1 MRLSY
6 NTTEKRNIL
15 WSYILFLIWPVVSFF
30 VALRNFG
37 SQYSNVIIAVF
48 YGLFG
53 YTYIYDKASDSSR
66 HASSFKYIAEEP
78 FSRFLEIV
86 GGLYSGGGGKPDFFM
101 DFVAFVVSRFTE
113 DSRMYFFVLAIILAS
128 ILLKNLNFFHSLY
141 KTNKNIIS
149 LIFLSF
155 FFVLMPPSRIL
166 SFRHYV
172 ALLFFVYGVYQ
183 YFNTKNKLYILLIL
197 STGFM
202 HFGFLMAVGL
212 FFGYLAA
219 GKRNRAYY
227 LLIILS
233 FIFYAQAASLLR
245 QYGVGLDIGLERTIR
260 GYTHDKYLE
269 EVSQLQSNRNVV
281 INSYNRWTSLFFIFF
296 LIYHK
301 VKFKNF
307 DKVSENIYSFL
318 LLFFAFINFTQ
329 GIESITNRFSI
340 VFQVLSCIFFIHLY
354 VKNTFR
360 WSPLFKN
367 VAIIFLMLNFLVL
380 FRVTIQY
387 TNILLIV
394 PFLPVSLFADSDFTI
409 LNLIK

>member
-1 MRLSY
+1 MLSY
-6 NTTEKRNIL
+6 NSTEKRNIL

-37 SQYSNVIIAVF
+37 SPYSNIIIVFF

-53 YTYIYDKASDSSR
+53 YTYIYDESSDSSR
-66 HASSFKYIAEEP
+66 HALSFKYIAEEP
-78 FSRFLEIV
+78 FNRFLEII
-86 GGLYSGGGGKPDFFM
+86 GGLYSGGSGKPDFFM
-101 DFVAFVVSRFTE
+101 DFIAFVVSRFTE
-113 DSRMYFFVLAIILAS
+113 DSKIYFFTLSIILS
-128 ILLKNLNFFHSLY
+128 LVLLKNINYFHSLY

-172 ALLFFVYGVYQ
+172 ALLFFVYGVYK
-183 YFNTKNKLYILLIL
+183 YFSTKNKLYILLVI
-197 STGFM
+197 STGFV

-212 FFGYLAA
+212 FFGYLVA
-219 GKRNRAYY
+219 RNRNIAYY
-227 LLIILS
+227 VLIVLS
-233 FIFYAQAASLLR
+233 FIFYSQAASLLR
-245 QYGVGLDIGLERTIR
+245 QYGLELDIGLDSTVR

-281 INSYNRWTSLFFIFF
+281 INSYNRWTSLFFILF

-340 VFQVLSCIFFIHLY
+340 VFQILACIFFIHLY

-367 VAIIFLMLNFLVL
+367 VAIIFLILNFLVL
-380 FRVTIQY
+380 FRITIQY
-387 TNILLIV
+387 ANLLLIV
-394 PFLPVSLFADSDFTI
+394 PFLPISLFTDSDFTI
-409 LNLIK
+409 LNFIK